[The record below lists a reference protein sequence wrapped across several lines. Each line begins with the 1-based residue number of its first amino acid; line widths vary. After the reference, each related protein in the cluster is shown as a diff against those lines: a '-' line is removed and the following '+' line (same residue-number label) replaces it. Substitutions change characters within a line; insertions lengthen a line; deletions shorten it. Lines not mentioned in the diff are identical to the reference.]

1 MMENQMT
8 HDQIEEIWTS
18 ISSYLPE
25 RVKLDCAVDY
35 VKTLMDIGIDTRVL
49 KAAGEHDDRL
59 EQAVKIILEDE
70 DRLEEDEG
78 EEQGYYDE

>member
-1 MMENQMT
+1 MENQMT

-18 ISSYLPE
+18 VSNYLPE

-35 VKTLMDIGIDTRVL
+35 VKTLLDIGIETKVL

-59 EQAVKIILEDE
+59 EQAVNIVLEDE
-70 DRLEEDEG
+70 EE
-78 EEQGYYDE
+78 EEEEEGYYEE

>member
-8 HDQIEEIWTS
+8 HNQIEEIWTS

-25 RVKLDCAVDY
+25 RVKLDCAVGY
-35 VKTLMDIGIDTRVL
+35 VKTLIDIGIDTRVL

-59 EQAVKIILEDE
+59 EQAVNIVLEDE
-70 DRLEEDEG
+70 ENEEKDEG
-78 EEQGYYDE
+78 EEQGYYDK